1 MEFLI
6 LYKRQKSSQSITEEQ
21 IEVYKEAFLMYD
33 KNGDSKITIDEF
45 GDVIKSLGL
54 NPTSDQLVTLMK
66 EIDLD
71 NSGTVDFNE
80 FAIWMSIK
88 MSPEKYDKSADLE
101 NTFKIF
107 DENGDHFITAAEL
120 KNVMNKLGQNLSDDE
135 INLMIKEADTDG
147 DKQVNYKEFVSLMRK
162 LDL

>member
-1 MEFLI
+1 MTDT
-6 LYKRQKSSQSITEEQ
+6 KRTTNLTEEQ

-33 KNGDSKITIDEF
+33 KNGDSKITLDEF
-45 GDVIKSLGL
+45 GDVIKNLGL
-54 NPTSDQLVTLMK
+54 NPSDDHLTTLMQ

-71 NSGTVDFNE
+71 GSGTVDFNE

-88 MSPEKYDKSADLE
+88 MAPEKYDKSTDLE

-107 DENGDHFITAAEL
+107 DENGDHFITAEEL
-120 KNVMNKLGQNLSDDE
+120 KNVMDKLGQHLSDEE

-147 DKQVNYKEFVSLMRK
+147 DRKVNYKEFVQLMRK